1 MTKIYYGPKD
11 TRSDLYRVVPAP
23 TLIINTE
30 INYGNDSIIGYT
42 YTVTLNGYIT
52 TIRKLTADIDEQ
64 EDNIRNIKK
73 VLENIALT
81 RQILNR
87 NGSYLYVVDNENNA
101 LLECHGGTLRSLDF
115 NESPNRWNTYTQYS
129 AQIEFNEIKVLD
141 ESLSCSLGL
150 IDENSLSKNLV
161 DITKYKIKSFTDSWN
176 FSVDDQLYRNMKS
189 TETGTSLDIEN
200 TRINLQYTISA
211 TGKNYYVGDNLSPAW
226 SQAKNFAQERL
237 YNVVKAIFVGGGSN
251 VLKYTGNE
259 SCSATD
265 NLTEIHRLDSP
276 GILSDI
282 SNYKIYNETITC
294 DTSES
299 NGTFSL
305 TYSSILRKNTT
316 SAFSDSKAIHTV
328 SKNVGIAYESNTK
341 KTTTISIQGQI
352 EGLYEGG
359 LITTEGS
366 FKLPKNGTL
375 LIGSALGNK
384 FSNAENLLNKLIDG
398 DDLKDSYK
406 SALDINAQ
414 ELQVNTS
421 GCNDLDIPPAS
432 FNLTRNYMDGT
443 ISYSAEYT
451 STRACAKS
459 IASASISIDNPTP
472 VLAEF
477 IVPGGLE
484 GDGGVVIQDIGTKT
498 AKKVSVTIEGRGT
511 KKCCVDSDLNSLL
524 DDACAGV
531 QIPSGIILPND
542 NDFILTQKSRQDNI
556 KDGSYTLNL
565 SYICSSGC
573 SIKGPA

>member
-477 IVPGGLE
+477 IVPGGLN